1 MALDSNLIMRGAQA
15 ALEKAQPFSNF
26 MGGAQ
31 SGQQLMRGDLQN
43 QQLQQNVDQQAAL
56 APLQQ
61 RALEQGIETGDL
73 QNQTLQASL
82 DALGVPD
89 EATAKEVALNVAT
102 IAGLPTAEAK
112 LTKIKSLKAIA
123 LKNNRTTENLD
134 ELEAAYMQDPAAGDA
149 LVNAS
154 IGAFQQTGFLSEKDA
169 QLMSAGEAEFESL
182 IKEFSPEDQVKA
194 RRVKSGLDPRAV
206 GSGNITTATTEGLT
220 DQVADSQATIK
231 QRGKFAELT
240 GASRAKA
247 IDSGFNKIQNINSN
261 IGNIDR
267 AISAID
273 EGASTG
279 AIESRFFPTIR
290 AATVKL
296 EQIQK
301 ELGLDIIGAV
311 SFGALSEGELQLAL
325 NTALPT
331 NLEPKELKK
340 FLEDKRQAQ
349 SKLRD
354 YYKDQINF
362 LDSGG
367 TLAGYLRSKER
378 DNQQQSQGSTQT
390 QSQPSSV
397 GRFQIEVLP

>member
-89 EATAKEVALNVAT
+89 EATAKQVALNVAT

-112 LTKIKSLKAIA
+112 LAKIKSLKEIA

-134 ELEAAYMQDPAAGDA
+134 ELEAAYMQDPAAGDE
-149 LVNAS
+149 LLNSS
-154 IGAFQQTGFLSEKDA
+154 IGAFQQTGFLSKKDA

-182 IKEFSPEDQVKA
+182 IKDFSPEDQVKA

-290 AATVKL
+290 SATVKL

-378 DNQQQSQGSTQT
+378 DNQQQPQGSTQT

-397 GRFQIEVLP
+397 GRFQIEVIQ

>member
-89 EATAKEVALNVAT
+89 EATAKQVALNVAT

-112 LTKIKSLKAIA
+112 LTKIKSLKEIA

-134 ELEAAYMQDPAAGDA
+134 ELEAAYMQDPAAGDE
-149 LVNAS
+149 LLNSS

-182 IKEFSPEDQVKA
+182 IKDFSPEDQVKA

-220 DQVADSQATIK
+220 DQVAESQATIK

-240 GASRAKA
+240 GESRAKA
-247 IDSGFNKIQNINSN
+247 IDEGFSKIQNINSN

-290 AATVKL
+290 SATVKL

-378 DNQQQSQGSTQT
+378 GNQQQSQGSTQT

>member
-1 MALDSNLIMRGAQA
+1 MRGAQA

-89 EATAKEVALNVAT
+89 EATAKQVALNVAT

-112 LTKIKSLKAIA
+112 LAKIKSLKEIA

-154 IGAFQQTGFLSEKDA
+154 IGAFQQTGFLSEIDA

-182 IKEFSPEDQVKA
+182 IKDFSPEDQVKA

-247 IDSGFNKIQNINSN
+247 IDSGFSKIQNINSN

-290 AATVKL
+290 SATVKL

-378 DNQQQSQGSTQT
+378 DNQQQPQGSTQT
-390 QSQPSSV
+390 QSQTSSV
-397 GRFQIEVLP
+397 GRFQMEVLP

>member
-112 LTKIKSLKAIA
+112 LTKIKSLKEIA

-134 ELEAAYMQDPAAGDA
+134 ELEAAYMQDPAAGDE
-149 LVNAS
+149 LLNSS

-169 QLMSAGEAEFESL
+169 QLMSAGQAEFESL
-182 IKEFSPEDQVKA
+182 IKDFSPADQVIA
-194 RRVKSGLDPRAV
+194 RRVKAGLDPRKV
-206 GSGNITTATTEGLT
+206 GSGNITTATTPGLT
-220 DQVADSQATIK
+220 DEVADSQATIK

-240 GASRAKA
+240 GTSRAKA
-247 IDSGFNKIQNINSN
+247 IDEGFSKIQNINSN

-279 AIESRFFPTIR
+279 AIESRFFPTIK

-296 EQIQK
+296 EQVQN
-301 ELGLDIIGAV
+301 ELGLDV
-311 SFGALSEGELQLAL
+311 LNSVTFGALSAEELKLAL
-325 NTALPT
+325 RTALPT
-331 NLEPKELKK
+331 GLQPKELKK

-378 DNQQQSQGSTQT
+378 DNQQQPQGSTQT